1 MKTRLVLM
9 LALITITL
17 TLFSFGP
24 ARKASAQTEDFQAQ
38 AAGKP
43 LRVSAERRNFY
54 IGAAVSDQ
62 ALKNDTSYQETL
74 KREFNIVVAEN
85 VFKWE
90 VIHPAKDKYDFKEAD
105 ALVAFA
111 EANGMKVRGHTL
123 VWHNQ
128 LPAWLTGGNFT
139 RDEVIALL
147 RDHINTVMSRYKAR
161 IIAWDVVNEAI
172 DDTTGQLRTTSFWY
186 QKIGSEYV
194 KIAFQMA
201 READPAAKLYYNDY
215 SNEDMG
221 FKANRVFELLTSL
234 KREGVPVDGV
244 GWQMHVLFDF
254 HINNQHRQNAERL
267 AELGLE
273 ISITELDVRERLP
286 VSDADLQSQGDRYRE
301 IVEFCLSQ
309 PSIKALVIW
318 GFTDKYSWIPG
329 FFPGFGAALIFDT
342 SFQPKP
348 AYTAIQQV
356 LQAGLDFNPHI
367 SGVTK
372 NGKKLYVTG
381 ERFDD
386 GAAILINGD
395 KQKKVLNDEASP
407 ATLLIG
413 KKSGKAVRSG
423 DRIQVKNSD
432 GSLSNEIVYP

>member
-1 MKTRLVLM
+1 M
-9 LALITITL
+9 ITL
-17 TLFSFGP
+17 TLFSVGL
-24 ARKASAQTEDFQAQ
+24 ARKAAAQTEDFQTQ
-38 AAGKP
+38 AASKP
-43 LRVSAERRNFY
+43 LRVSAERRDFY
-54 IGAAVSDQ
+54 IGAAVADQ

-74 KREFNIVVAEN
+74 KREFNLVVAEN

-90 VIHPAKDKYDFKEAD
+90 VIHPGKNKYNFKEAD

-128 LPAWLTGGNFT
+128 LPAWLTSGDFT

-147 RDHINTVMSRYKAR
+147 RDHISTLMSRYKGR
-161 IIAWDVVNEAI
+161 IMAWDVVNEAI
-172 DDTTGQLRTTSFWY
+172 DDTTGQLRDTSFWY
-186 QKIGSEYV
+186 QKIGPDYV
-194 KIAFQMA
+194 KLAFELA
-201 READPAAKLYYNDY
+201 READPSAKLYYNDY
-215 SNEDMG
+215 SNEGLNKKSDG
-221 FKANRVFELLTSL
+221 VYALLLAL
-234 KREGVPVDGV
+234 KNEGAPVDGV
-244 GWQMHVLFDF
+244 GWQMHVENGF
-254 HINNQHRQNAERL
+254 HINDQHRLNAMRL
-267 AELGLE
+267 ADQGLE
-273 ISITELDVRERLP
+273 LSITELDVRARLP
-286 VSDADLQSQGDRYRE
+286 LSAADLQTQAESYRE
-301 IVEFCLSQ
+301 VAEFCLSQ
-309 PSIKALVIW
+309 SSCKALVTW
-318 GFTDKYSWIPG
+318 GFTDKHSWIPG
-329 FFPGFGAALIFDT
+329 VFAGMGDALLFD
-342 SFQPKP
+342 SSYQPKP

-386 GAAILINGD
+386 GADILINGD
-395 KQKKVLNDEASP
+395 KQKKVSNDEASP

-432 GSLSNEIVYP
+432 GALSNEIVYP